1 LDVGKIFK
9 NDGFMRLDEKD
20 MELLDELQK
29 DCKQSLKKIA
39 RKLNMS
45 ITTVYDRMKKLEKE
59 SVIKGYKAI
68 INPEKTDNTMTA
80 FIFAKIEYFNPDSDE
95 PLSQREIAKKISML
109 PGVSDVYIV
118 PGDWDL
124 LIKVRG
130 RSMKDLADF
139 VIDRLRKIK
148 GVGRTFTTD
157 VWITVKESTELNLK
171 KSM

>member
-1 LDVGKIFK
+1 MKLDQ
-9 NDGFMRLDEKD
+9 KD
-20 MELLDELQK
+20 IELLDELQK
-29 DCKQSLKKIA
+29 DCRQSLKKLA

-59 SVIKGYKAI
+59 GVIKGYKAI
-68 INPEKTDNTMTA
+68 IDPEKTNNEMTA
-80 FIFAKIEYFNPDSDE
+80 FIFAKIQYFNPDYE
-95 PLSQREIAKKISML
+95 QPLSQREVAKKISML
-109 PGVSDVYIV
+109 PEVSDVYIV

-130 RSMKDLADF
+130 KNIKDLADF
-139 VIDRLRKIK
+139 VIDKLRNMK

-171 KSM
+171 KSV